1 MMKYYFLD
9 GAFYI
14 DGLNSHIPDN
24 AIEINSDEYQRLF
37 DGQANGKIIATGND
51 GRPILRDAPELTN
64 EQLVALAVRQRASL
78 LATANAVIVPL
89 QDAFDLGMAT
99 DAEGALLTE
108 WRKYRVLLSRIDT
121 SAAPDIEW
129 PTPPAE

>member
-1 MMKYYFLD
+1 MKYYFLD

-51 GRPILRDAPELTN
+51 GRPICTE
-64 EQLVALAVRQRASL
+64 AVRQRASL

-89 QDAFDLGMAT
+89 QDAVDLGMAT

>member
-1 MMKYYFLD
+1 MKYYFLD

-14 DGLNSHIPDN
+14 DGLNSHTPDN

-89 QDAFDLGMAT
+89 QDAVDLGMAT

-129 PTPPAE
+129 PATPE

>member
-51 GRPILRDAPELTN
+51 DRPILRDAPELTN

-89 QDAFDLGMAT
+89 QDAVDLGMAT

>member
-37 DGQANGKIIATGND
+37 DGHANGKIIATGND
-51 GRPILRDAPELTN
+51 SRPILRDAPELTN

-89 QDAFDLGMAT
+89 QDAVDLGMAT